1 MGSHYGVKIRKR
13 ENEVLKQQRKLYPC
27 PKCGKKSVNRE
38 GFGRWCCRSC
48 NTQFAGGAYSLETSV
63 GVTTRKT
70 LASIKG
76 KA

>member
-13 ENEVLKQQRKLYPC
+13 ENEVLKQQHQLYKC
-27 PKCGKKSVNRE
+27 PQCGKKKVQRE
-38 GFGRWCCRSC
+38 SYSLWKCRSC
-48 NTQFAGGAYSLETSV
+48 GTKIAGGAYSLETSV
-63 GVTTRKT
+63 GVSARKT